1 MNIIH
6 GNISS
11 YKWYKHISRYKKYQH
26 GCRDGYEH
34 ISRWLKIYVNIVVP
48 ESPPL
53 FPCSGVGRHVGV
65 LAFL

>member
-1 MNIIH
+1 MEIYLPTNGTNIFL
-6 GNISS
+6 GT
-11 YKWYKHISRYKKYQH
+11 KKYQH